1 MIRHDQLAA
10 QRHPGE
16 DPIQVANAAMAGA
29 KTVTMPMV
37 LLPAV
42 TIAENEQIAS
52 WLESDRVQPISL
64 EGPDPDLDAV
74 ALALR
79 KAIRCAPFGP
89 PDPGPSATP

>member
-52 WLESDRVQPISL
+52 WLESDKVQPISL

-74 ALALR
+74 ALAL
-79 KAIRCAPFGP
+79 P
-89 PDPGPSATP
+89 PRTRPGPSATP

>member
-52 WLESDRVQPISL
+52 WLVRQGSADLAR
-64 EGPDPDLDAV
+64 GP
-74 ALALR
+74 
-79 KAIRCAPFGP
+79 
-89 PDPGPSATP
+89 

>member
-1 MIRHDQLAA
+1 
-10 QRHPGE
+10 
-16 DPIQVANAAMAGA
+16 MAGA

-52 WLESDRVQPISL
+52 WLESDKVQPISL

-74 ALALR
+74 ALALPSP
-79 KAIRCAPFGP
+79 APDQGRLRRP
-89 PDPGPSATP
+89 RMPL